1 MQIKQE
7 QPSVAQPAQ
16 VRPQSCLPALSR
28 STTNKPPTSFS
39 SGQPDHNSPSNG
51 SAAFD
56 SSSLRDPQ
64 RASTARPIYGQT
76 QAQPSGSMP
85 HSLNKINIISQNVS
99 RQQLQD
105 SGNLTINRAA
115 LTTGQE
121 FIALQQQVQNDK
133 FGSTKSRAS
142 DASSIFARRDSDDDV
157 DTEDVPLGK

>member
-28 STTNKPPTSFS
+28 STANKPPISFS

-64 RASTARPIYGQT
+64 RASTAQPIYGQT

-99 RQQLQD
+99 RQQVQD
-105 SGNLTINRAA
+105 TGNLTINRAA

-121 FIALQQQVQNDK
+121 FIALQQQVQNDN
-133 FGSTKSRAS
+133 FGSTKRCAS
-142 DASSIFARRDSDDDV
+142 DASSTFVRRDSNSDV
-157 DTEDVPLGK
+157 DMEDVPLGK